1 MSTGLPVVLLAGLLW
16 LPVPVSAQSGGAYLS
31 GSAPWTESDCASD
44 TPIVVGTDA
53 AAQSDIYSAVTLAG
67 VVDTDCVILAGPR
80 GSDMAA
86 SQRARLSAAAP
97 GGYVVGGTAAV
108 PATKLAGR
116 KMTRVGGATRWETA
130 QFVGIEATAAAATAA
145 PDPALEVPADA
156 RQPDVFLDGAGPWV
170 GSDCSG
176 DVPIVVGAD
185 AAAQSDIYSAVTLA
199 GVVGTDCVILAGP
212 RSSDMAASQ
221 RVRLSAAAPGGYVVG
236 GTAAVPTAKV
246 VGRDMTRLAGLDRWG
261 TAQLVGRRASG
272 DATAGTST
280 TTEIIAGGLTAL
292 SVGRQYACGLRSDS
306 TMTCWGYTTG
316 SSYGAYDAPSGT
328 FTAISAGAW
337 HACGLRSD
345 STATCWGDDVVGET
359 RAPSGTFTAVAAG
372 FWHSCGLRSNST
384 ATCWGGN
391 FDGETDA
398 PSGIFTAIATGYF
411 FSCGLRSNGFVTCW
425 GRNDH
430 GQADA
435 PSGTFTALSASF
447 RIACGLRSNGTVTC
461 WGQNDHGQAD
471 APSGTF
477 TALSAGDAHA
487 CGLRSDSTVTCW
499 GQNNYGQADAPP
511 GIFTAVA
518 VSPFAS
524 FGLGSNGTVTR
535 WGASYL

>member
-1 MSTGLPVVLLAGLLW
+1 MSTGLPVALLAGLLW

-86 SQRARLSAAAP
+86 SQRARLSAA
-97 GGYVVGGTAAV
+97 T
-108 PATKLAGR
+108 
-116 KMTRVGGATRWETA
+116 
-130 QFVGIEATAAAATAA
+130 
-145 PDPALEVPADA
+145 
-156 RQPDVFLDGAGPWV
+156 
-170 GSDCSG
+170 
-176 DVPIVVGAD
+176 
-185 AAAQSDIYSAVTLA
+185 
-199 GVVGTDCVILAGP
+199 
-212 RSSDMAASQ
+212 
-221 RVRLSAAAPGGYVVG
+221 PGGYVVG
-236 GTAAVPTAKV
+236 GTAAVPTVKV

-306 TMTCWGYTTG
+306 TMTCWG
-316 SSYGAYDAPSGT
+316 
-328 FTAISAGAW
+328 
-337 HACGLRSD
+337 
-345 STATCWGDDVVGET
+345 DDVVGET
-359 RAPSGTFTAVAAG
+359 RAPSGTFTAVDAG
-372 FWHSCGLRSNST
+372 FWHSCGLRSDST
-384 ATCWGGN
+384 VICWGGN

-398 PSGIFTAIATGYF
+398 PSGT
-411 FSCGLRSNGFVTCW
+411 
-425 GRNDH
+425 
-430 GQADA
+430 
-435 PSGTFTALSASF
+435 
-447 RIACGLRSNGTVTC
+447 
-461 WGQNDHGQAD
+461 
-471 APSGTF
+471 
-477 TALSAGDAHA
+477 
-487 CGLRSDSTVTCW
+487 
-499 GQNNYGQADAPP
+499 
-511 GIFTAVA
+511 FTAVA

>member
-1 MSTGLPVVLLAGLLW
+1 MSTGLPVALLAGLLW

-31 GSAPWTESDCASD
+31 GSAPWTESDCAS
-44 TPIVVGTDA
+44 
-53 AAQSDIYSAVTLAG
+53 
-67 VVDTDCVILAGPR
+67 
-80 GSDMAA
+80 
-86 SQRARLSAAAP
+86 
-97 GGYVVGGTAAV
+97 
-108 PATKLAGR
+108 
-116 KMTRVGGATRWETA
+116 
-130 QFVGIEATAAAATAA
+130 
-145 PDPALEVPADA
+145 
-156 RQPDVFLDGAGPWV
+156 
-170 GSDCSG
+170 

-212 RSSDMAASQ
+212 RGSDMAASQ
-221 RVRLSAAAPGGYVVG
+221 RARLSAATPGGYVVG

-261 TAQLVGRRASG
+261 TAQLVGRHASG

-345 STATCWGDDVVGET
+345 GTATCWGQN
-359 RAPSGTFTAVAAG
+359 
-372 FWHSCGLRSNST
+372 H
-384 ATCWGGN
+384 
-391 FDGETDA
+391 
-398 PSGIFTAIATGYF
+398 
-411 FSCGLRSNGFVTCW
+411 
-425 GRNDH
+425 H

-435 PSGTFTALSASF
+435 PSGT
-447 RIACGLRSNGTVTC
+447 
-461 WGQNDHGQAD
+461 
-471 APSGTF
+471 
-477 TALSAGDAHA
+477 
-487 CGLRSDSTVTCW
+487 
-499 GQNNYGQADAPP
+499 
-511 GIFTAVA
+511 FTAVA